1 MADTQFPRKMF
12 KGDTGFPLGTLEIEV
27 EVSDK
32 TDGDKV
38 CVRSVEGKPFS
49 YPPEFRHPF
58 DTVLQSDIY
67 WSAYK
72 WVRPDQLH
80 DLPADL
86 QLTIDNASRDVPSGW
101 LEEAEAL
108 SDEYAAEA
116 QERADLYSIGMG
128 R

>member
-32 TDGDKV
+32 MDGDKV

-80 DLPADL
+80 DLPADWDA
-86 QLTIDNASRDVPSGW
+86 QLFDENAGDLGTHVIISGGEVLEVDAPPQRHPMKSRS
-101 LEEAEAL
+101 
-108 SDEYAAEA
+108 
-116 QERADLYSIGMG
+116 ER

>member
-32 TDGDKV
+32 MDGDKV

-80 DLPADL
+80 DLPAENDL
-86 QLTIDNASRDVPSGW
+86 GTHIIISGGEVFEIDATVPTSPD
-101 LEEAEAL
+101 
-108 SDEYAAEA
+108 DE
-116 QERADLYSIGMG
+116 IPF
-128 R
+128 